1 MQTIFKF
8 VLLGAVVLAP
18 SYGHNLWI
26 TAEDGSIRIV
36 FEHSMQPGAGDY
48 NDDIVACGKTW
59 VRTPEG
65 KTSPVSI
72 QKAGSPGKA
81 FLAGSTQ
88 VVKGP
93 RSVEFSCVFGIYKG
107 RMDYFYGQFL
117 DVANDQDLAR
127 LAKANLPID
136 IVPSLSGDTLTF
148 QVVYEGDAL
157 PNHRVAIIG
166 PDGSEQKFRTD
177 AQGDLVFKPTAPG
190 VYGVWSVRLDD
201 EVTGQHKGEAY
212 KGNMHATSLAFEWPI
227 GR

>member
-1 MQTIFKF
+1 MQTILKF
-8 VLLGAVVLAP
+8 VLLIAVTLAP
-18 SYGHNLWI
+18 LCGHNLWI

-36 FEHSMQPGAGDY
+36 FEHSMQPGEGGY

-59 VRTPEG
+59 VRTPDG

-72 QKAGSPGKA
+72 QKAGSPGKTY
-81 FLAGSTQ
+81 LAGKTQ
-88 VVKGP
+88 VDQQP

-117 DVANDQDLAR
+117 DISDSRDLAR
-127 LAKANLPID
+127 LAKADLPID
-136 IVPSLSGDTLTF
+136 IVPSLSGDTMTF
-148 QVVYEGDAL
+148 QVVYEGEAL

-177 AQGDLVFKPTAPG
+177 ASGNLVFKPTAPG
-190 VYGVWSVRLDD
+190 IYGVWSVRLDD
-201 EVTGQHKGEAY
+201 EVTGEHNGEPY
-212 KGNMHATSLAFEWPI
+212 EGNMHATSLAFEWPI